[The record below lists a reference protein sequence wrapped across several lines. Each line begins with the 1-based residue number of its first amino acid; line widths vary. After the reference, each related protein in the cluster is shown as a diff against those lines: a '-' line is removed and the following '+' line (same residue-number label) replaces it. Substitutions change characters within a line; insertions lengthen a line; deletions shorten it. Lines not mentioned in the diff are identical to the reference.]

1 MNDIKTYEQ
10 AFERIK
16 DQLNYANQEA
26 KQFKGPCIKCAHC
39 VSDFVSSF
47 VLSTELTKYECRHPL
62 VIGVIFDRMSGEV
75 TREYC
80 PLGYGDRIRPPK
92 LCGENRQLFEP
103 SLFWPVIKAIL
114 SLTFLALVVFV
125 FWPY

>member
-1 MNDIKTYEQ
+1 MNDIKVYEQ

-16 DQLNYANQEA
+16 DQLNDANQDAE
-26 KQFKGPCIKCAHC
+26 KFKGPCIKCAHC
-39 VSDFVSSF
+39 VSDLVIFSEF
-47 VLSTELTKYECRHPL
+47 RKFACQHPL
-62 VIGVIFDRMSGEV
+62 VIMPEFDPRSGKIV
-75 TREYC
+75 SIHY
-80 PLGYGDRIRPPK
+80 PLGKLRKWDSVPK
-92 LCGENRQLFEP
+92 LCGEDRQLFEP